1 MTTLVEPDGSASGLR
16 PASYNDW
23 RTAVE
28 RELKGVP
35 IEKKLVTRTYEGIDV
50 QPLYR
55 REDVAALPL
64 AIAPGEPPFLRGG
77 RCPTDGLRR
86 WEAGEDPA
94 EYDFTPL
101 PALALALVRVQQDT
115 SFAAAA
121 ARSVAADPLGWLA
134 GHGSLPMP
142 LAECLDDLATGVT
155 ESEQAGL
162 PARLV
167 GVGAHRW
174 HESGA
179 TAVQELAFA
188 LATGAAYWRHLLDR
202 GLDPARIAPRV
213 RLSFAVGVDL
223 FMEIAK
229 LRAARVVWSR
239 MAAAFGAGTGAQQ
252 VHLVARTATWDKTLY
267 DPHVNLLRITTQA
280 FSAVVGGA
288 DAVDVRPFDE
298 ITGASGELGRR
309 LSRNLHDILAEEFNL
324 EHQIDP
330 AGGAWYVEVL
340 TDQLARRAWALFQD
354 IERRGGM
361 AAAILAGDPQQ
372 LTAKAAEEKQTAVDL
387 RRRPILGTTV
397 QPNLREESRHPRA
410 APTAAPRGKSVPKS
424 IKSFRALLTAA
435 TKRTTLPTLR
445 IAWTQKR
452 DEGPSAPALKPGRAA
467 EGFEA
472 VRRAAD
478 DYQAR
483 VGKRAKVFLARMGP
497 AKQHKPRA
505 DFATGFFVIG
515 GFEIDGRKSFTA
527 AGAAADAAL
536 ESGAAIAVLC
546 STDDTY
552 PELAPAFARRVKAVR
567 ASVLVVLA
575 GHPGEREA
583 EYRAAGFDAFIHLR
597 SNARTTLT
605 ELQRLTGVLP

>member
-1 MTTLVEPDGSASGLR
+1 
-16 PASYNDW
+16 
-23 RTAVE
+23 
-28 RELKGVP
+28 
-35 IEKKLVTRTYEGIDV
+35 
-50 QPLYR
+50 
-55 REDVAALPL
+55 
-64 AIAPGEPPFLRGG
+64 
-77 RCPTDGLRR
+77 
-86 WEAGEDPA
+86 
-94 EYDFTPL
+94 
-101 PALALALVRVQQDT
+101 
-115 SFAAAA
+115 
-121 ARSVAADPLGWLA
+121 
-134 GHGSLPMP
+134 
-142 LAECLDDLATGVT
+142 
-155 ESEQAGL
+155 
-162 PARLV
+162 
-167 GVGAHRW
+167 
-174 HESGA
+174 
-179 TAVQELAFA
+179 
-188 LATGAAYWRHLLDR
+188 
-202 GLDPARIAPRV
+202 
-213 RLSFAVGVDL
+213 
-223 FMEIAK
+223 
-229 LRAARVVWSR
+229 
-239 MAAAFGAGTGAQQ
+239 
-252 VHLVARTATWDKTLY
+252 
-267 DPHVNLLRITTQA
+267 
-280 FSAVVGGA
+280 
-288 DAVDVRPFDE
+288 
-298 ITGASGELGRR
+298 
-309 LSRNLHDILAEEFNL
+309 
-324 EHQIDP
+324 
-330 AGGAWYVEVL
+330 VEVL